1 MSMTEYQYVMYQ
13 TIFVSEVT
21 MRSCVAVTD
30 DVHDGVFSE
39 FDTVVCV
46 CHVQRDDVWSNVGL
60 MMMIIISQRIWHPSS
75 GPPGAVVQT
84 GRNHGDE
91 TADLRTEELE

>member
-1 MSMTEYQYVMYQ
+1 MYQ

-46 CHVQRDDVWSNVGL
+46 CHVQRDNVWSNVGL
-60 MMMIIISQRIWHPSS
+60 MMIIIS
-75 GPPGAVVQT
+75 
-84 GRNHGDE
+84 
-91 TADLRTEELE
+91 